1 MNRNTLA
8 LDKGYRHSVD
18 KKIRAAGRLLQ
29 AALSDLAELTVP
41 DLSSEFERRDLV
53 MLARAIASLTT
64 DLTARLSSLAA
75 ESLLEAFA
83 CPHCGWSR
91 PCLKDGTCPRCSL
104 LREAYRVDRIVVSMA
119 DRRARQHRR

>member
-1 MNRNTLA
+1 MDRNALA

-29 AALSDLAELTVP
+29 AALCDLGELTVP
-41 DLSSEFERRDLV
+41 DLASEFDRRELV

-75 ESLLEAFA
+75 DDLLEAHA

-91 PCLKDGTCPRCSL
+91 PCLKDGTCPRCSG
-104 LREAYRVDRIVVSMA
+104 LREAYGADRTLVSMA
-119 DRRARQHRR
+119 DRRARRHRR